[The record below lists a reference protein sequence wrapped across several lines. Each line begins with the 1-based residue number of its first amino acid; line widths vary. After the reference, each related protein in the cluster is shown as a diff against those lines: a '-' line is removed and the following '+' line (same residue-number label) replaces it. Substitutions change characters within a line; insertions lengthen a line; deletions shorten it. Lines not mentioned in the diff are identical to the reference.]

1 MNLDGAHL
9 KSVIGERFVLTF
21 PKDEVF
27 EFSFILEFEEIN
39 NLVEY
44 GEFILGLEITKD
56 MSITILKIKGDSG

>member
-9 KSVIGERFVLTF
+9 KSVIGASFVLTF

-27 EFSFILEFEEIN
+27 EFYFILEFEEIN

-56 MSITILKIKGDSG
+56 MSITILKIKGDSD